1 MQNIKIAFIGLGVMG
16 QSMAGH
22 LISKGYK
29 VYAYNRTK
37 AKAQALAKLGAIAC
51 DSIKEAVVDAD
62 IVISIVGY
70 PQDVQEVYLGENGAF
85 ANMKENA
92 IAIDMTTSTPSL
104 AKQLSKKALELN
116 LHMCDAPVTGGDIG
130 AKNGTLTVL
139 FGGEEEIFAKVKD
152 ILSAFSKKIVYFGAA
167 GNGQLAKACN
177 QIAVGGTMFS
187 VCECL
192 AFAKKTGL
200 DEQVILDTLSQGAA
214 SSFSLTSYGPR
225 ILSDNFNPGF
235 FLKHFVKDL
244 KIALDVAAE
253 CDLHLDA
260 TKLCLKLYSY
270 LEQEGLSE
278 LGTQALYKY
287 YMNYQELV

>member
-1 MQNIKIAFIGLGVMG
+1 MSQLNIAFIGLGVMG
-16 QSMAGH
+16 SAMAGH
-22 LISKGYK
+22 LIARGHK
-29 VYAYNRTK
+29 VFAYNRTYAK
-37 AKAQALAKLGAIAC
+37 AKALEALGATAC
-51 DSIKEAVVDAD
+51 TSIKDAVVNAD
-62 IVISIVGY
+62 LVISIVGY
-70 PQDVQEVYLGENGAF
+70 PSDVKEVYLGADGAF
-85 ANMKENA
+85 AHMKQGA
-92 IAIDMTTSTPSL
+92 IAIDMTTSTPNL
-104 AKQLSKKALELN
+104 AKLLNSKALELN

-130 AKNGTLTVL
+130 AKNGSLTVL
-139 FGGEEEIFAKVKD
+139 FGGDKQIFAKVKD
-152 ILSAFSKKIVYFGAA
+152 VLEAFSKKIVYLGEA

-200 DEQVILDTLSQGAA
+200 DEQVILDTLAQGAA

-253 CDLHLDA
+253 HELHLDA

-287 YMNYQELV
+287 YINYQELV